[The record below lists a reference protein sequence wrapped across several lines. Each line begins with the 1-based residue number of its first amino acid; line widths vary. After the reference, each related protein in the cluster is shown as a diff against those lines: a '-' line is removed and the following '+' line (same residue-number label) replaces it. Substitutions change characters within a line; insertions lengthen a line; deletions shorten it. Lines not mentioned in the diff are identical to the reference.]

1 MMTHQTQDVE
11 QYMRDL
17 EPERREALQTL
28 RTMIM
33 QAVPGVK
40 ETMHYRMPTYKL
52 DEVVLSIAS
61 QKHYMSLYM
70 DTELVAKY
78 QGDLGHLNC
87 GKSCIRFKKIEE
99 LPLATIE
106 RMIRETVEKQSAG

>member
-1 MMTHQTQDVE
+1 MTHPTQEVE
-11 QYMRDL
+11 QYLRGL
-17 EPERREALQTL
+17 EPERREALLTL
-28 RTMIM
+28 RTIIL

-40 ETMHYRMPTYKL
+40 ETMHYRMPTYEL
-52 DEVVLSIAS
+52 DEVLLSMAS

-70 DTELVAKY
+70 DTGLVAKY

-87 GKSCIRFKKIEE
+87 GKSCIRFKKIDD